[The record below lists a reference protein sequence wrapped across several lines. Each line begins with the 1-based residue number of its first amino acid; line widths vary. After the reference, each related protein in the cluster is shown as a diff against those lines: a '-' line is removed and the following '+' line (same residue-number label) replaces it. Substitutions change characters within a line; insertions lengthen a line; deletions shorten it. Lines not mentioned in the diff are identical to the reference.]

1 MTSKIDEISK
11 TDEDFFV
18 TRITAK
24 KGRDLLAIYLTIESI
39 ILIDIRKSY
48 EII

>member
-24 KGRDLLAIYLTIESI
+24 NGTGFTFNILNYRVNNIDGYESI
-39 ILIDIRKSY
+39 L
-48 EII
+48 